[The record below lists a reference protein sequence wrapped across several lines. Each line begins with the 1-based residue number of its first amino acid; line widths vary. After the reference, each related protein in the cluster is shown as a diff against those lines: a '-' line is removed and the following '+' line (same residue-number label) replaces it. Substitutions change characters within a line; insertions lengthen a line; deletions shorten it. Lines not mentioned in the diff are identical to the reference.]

1 MLYSYIYIVM
11 SINNTI
17 KKKHIKY
24 GNITIILH
32 QTQYGSCVN
41 ENYSKKK
48 HKKIIKKLVVYM
60 R

>member
-1 MLYSYIYIVM
+1 M
-11 SINNTI
+11 SINNT
-17 KKKHIKY
+17 KKIHIKY

-48 HKKIIKKLVVYM
+48 HKK
-60 R
+60 